1 MIVVCCYEH
10 TYSQTIMAHVREKSA
25 PADLTAEKLQEGRNA
40 RIPYLEMR
48 EVEVQKIGEES
59 IAKQVVGKEIR
70 DLCRP
75 EIDEYVDCVTDR
87 MFTIL
92 RCKPLALKMRR
103 CVAKYELHTGYA
115 ASRIEQVLQERTSE
129 NENTPADVNYRSQFN
144 KCYVPDKY
152 DETVHKL

>member
-1 MIVVCCYEH
+1 M
-10 TYSQTIMAHVREKSA
+10 SHVAENRTASE
-25 PADLTAEKLQEGRNA
+25 LTSEKLKEGRNS
-40 RIPYLEMR
+40 RVPYLEMR

-75 EIDEYVDCVTDR
+75 EIDEYIDCVTDR

-92 RCKPLALKMRR
+92 KCKPLAMKMRK
-103 CVAKYELHTGYA
+103 CVAKYELHTTYA
-115 ASRIEQVLQERTSE
+115 ATRIEQVLQERNAE
-129 NENTPADVNYRSQFN
+129 NENTPADINYRSQFN

-152 DETVHKL
+152 EESVHKL

>member
-1 MIVVCCYEH
+1 MI
-10 TYSQTIMAHVREKSA
+10 TYNFSERHMSHVKQNMTAE
-25 PADLTAEKLQEGRNA
+25 DLTGEKLQEGRNA

-48 EVEVQKIGEES
+48 EVEVQKISEET

-87 MFTIL
+87 MWTIL
-92 RCKPLALKMRR
+92 KCKPLAMKMRK
-103 CVAKYELHTGYA
+103 CVAKYEIHTEYA
-115 ASRIEQVLQERTSE
+115 ASRIEQVLQDINAESS
-129 NENTPADVNYRSQFN
+129 NTPADVNYRSQFN

-152 DETVHKL
+152 DESVHRL